1 MANERIFLGLY
12 SGAAADGID
21 AAVISVRGLGESM
34 AVSQVTHIN
43 KLYPETMRREILAL
57 SGGHEEPANALSKLD
72 RDIGIAAAATAK
84 IAIESAEL
92 KLENIE
98 AVGWSGQAV
107 GFEPAGKSNR
117 LGASLELGSA
127 SIISGRLTRPVVS
140 GFAVGD
146 FAAGGCGGAIT
157 AWPEWLL
164 FRDERLS
171 RAVVHLGGIAAL
183 TFIPTDADP
192 VDVVSFDVGPGTIVI
207 DELIHKFHNRM
218 FDTDG
223 SIAAGGRI
231 NPVLLNELMSNPYF
245 HSKPPKRLNPAD
257 WSQKYIWQMLQMA
270 QKHNCS
276 GADLIST
283 ATELTARTIVQAIS
297 ALTERPHEIILTG
310 GGAMNIH
317 LAGRIRTLLSPC
329 STYTVE
335 KYGYGIRAEQA
346 ICYAILAAARLD
358 AVSAHCPT
366 ATGAEKNATLGAVTI
381 P

>member
-12 SGAAADGID
+12 SGGAADGID
-21 AAVISVRGLGESM
+21 AAAISVHGQGESM
-34 AVSQVTHIN
+34 AVSQIAHIN

-57 SGGHEEPANALSKLD
+57 NGGHEQPANALGKLD
-72 RDIGIAAAATAK
+72 RDIAIAAAATAK
-84 IAIESAEL
+84 MIIEEAKL
-92 KLENIE
+92 KSDDIE

-127 SIISGRLTRPVVS
+127 AIIASRLARPVVS
-140 GFAVGD
+140 SFAAGD
-146 FAAGGCGGAIT
+146 FAAGGCGGAIS
-157 AWPEWLL
+157 AWPEWLV
-164 FRDERLS
+164 FRDDRLS

-183 TFIPTDADP
+183 TFIPTDADL

-207 DELIHKFHNRM
+207 DELVHKFHNRR
-218 FDTDG
+218 FDMDG

-231 NPVLLNELMSNPYF
+231 NPALLNELMANQYF
-245 HSKPPKRLNPAD
+245 HTDPPKRANLAD

-270 QKHNCS
+270 QKHDCS

-283 ATELTARTIVQAIS
+283 AAELTARTIVQAIS

-335 KYGYGIRAEQA
+335 KYGYGIRAQQA

-358 AVSAHCPT
+358 AISAHCPA
-366 ATGAEKNATLGAVTI
+366 ATGAEKPTTLGTVTL